1 MGNQDE
7 QFCLKWNDFQQCIKS
22 TFQDLREESDFMD
35 VTLSCDGQQIKA
47 HKVILSACS
56 LTFKNLLKQNPSQNP
71 VILLWDVSPRDLSS
85 ILDFM
90 YNGEVNVKQE
100 HLNSFLS
107 VAEKLRVR
115 GLCQNN
121 GKDTNKPKDNKTKV
135 RAAEPSETPAKRPKF
150 DQIDDDEIEEIKPTE
165 PPTVKQERLETVT
178 PGFSA
183 AVPPQS
189 VQVVGEAFTEEFAET
204 EDYGEYYEDGNYG
217 VDPVDQGQAGKG
229 WRHTCNYCGK
239 TFSESGNLRVHVRDM
254 HESPRP
260 WNCTVCGKVF
270 KSKNSLANH
279 KSLYHKEYPNVIN
292 PNLMYNE

>member
-1 MGNQDE
+1 M
-7 QFCLKWNDFQQCIKS
+7 
-22 TFQDLREESDFMD
+22 LRI
-35 VTLSCDGQQIKA
+35 QRIR
-47 HKVILSACS
+47 ILS
-56 LTFKNLLKQNPSQNP
+56 TDLKKTNYYDYLQ
-71 VILLWDVSPRDLSS
+71 DVSPRDLSS

-229 WRHTCNYCGK
+229 RTPFFFLSSIYRRLRGTTGGK
-239 TFSESGNLRVHVRDM
+239 WKSARSNFASQLLIRSGERLYKL
-254 HESPRP
+254 
-260 WNCTVCGKVF
+260 KVSCPF
-270 KSKNSLANH
+270 FTLSL
-279 KSLYHKEYPNVIN
+279 V
-292 PNLMYNE
+292 

>member
-217 VDPVDQGQAGKG
+217 VDPVDQGQAGKERG
-229 WRHTCNYCGK
+229 CEICGK
-239 TFSESGNLRVHVRDM
+239 LYKNRFSLNNHR
-254 HESPRP
+254 
-260 WNCTVCGKVF
+260 
-270 KSKNSLANH
+270 SLKHPEFVKKRNTMFL
-279 KSLYHKEYPNVIN
+279 KY
-292 PNLMYNE
+292 

>member
-229 WRHTCNYCGK
+229 YGFGEFKCSYCYKLFSREVELADHLVLHYSKMSCGICGK
-239 TFSESGNLRVHVRDM
+239 QFKNINTLR
-254 HESPRP
+254 
-260 WNCTVCGKVF
+260 
-270 KSKNSLANH
+270 NH
-279 KSLYHKEYPNVIN
+279 RSLYHKGEK
-292 PNLMYNE
+292 

>member
-217 VDPVDQGQAGKG
+217 VDPVDQGQAGKEFP
-229 WRHTCNYCGK
+229 C
-239 TFSESGNLRVHVRDM
+239 
-254 HESPRP
+254 P
-260 WNCTVCGKVF
+260 VCGKLY
-270 KSKNSLANH
+270 KSVSSMRNH
-279 KSLYHKEYPNVIN
+279 KSIYHRNTGHSASNMAYSSFNTFKP
-292 PNLMYNE
+292 